1 MFKHIFVPLD
11 GSKLAE
17 AALPAASYFA
27 TCFGAQVSLVHLI
40 EKGRPQT
47 VHEQPHLHDEKEA
60 AEYLARTARAF
71 PRETPVEWHVHT
83 EEVSHVAQSII
94 EHSMTELHSDLVI
107 MCIHGGEGTSRF
119 VSGSI
124 AQQVTA
130 RGTIPVLA
138 VHAEVA
144 DNNPPAGFSC
154 GKILM
159 PLGGQ
164 RDHGDI
170 LESAAEIAKCCK
182 AVVRLISVVPTFDT
196 IPGKWFQV
204 GRLMPGA
211 TSEMLDIEA
220 EEMAG
225 FLEVQASELR
235 TRGVAAET
243 KVHRGDPGHLIA
255 LDAEESGSAIILMA
269 THGKSGMSA
278 LWEGSV
284 APKVFAES
292 EKPVLLLPVAG
303 EAGKQERRDEG

>member
-11 GSKLAE
+11 GSDMAE

-27 TCFGAQVSLVHLI
+27 RCFDAQVSLVHLI

-47 VHEQPHLHDEKEA
+47 VHEQSHLHDEKEA
-60 AEYLARTARAF
+60 AAYLARTASSF
-71 PRETPVEWHVHT
+71 PKEVRVDWHVHT
-83 EEVSHVAQSII
+83 EEVSHVAQSIV
-94 EHSMTELHSDLVI
+94 EHSRTEMHSDLVI
-107 MCIHGGEGTSRF
+107 MCTHGDDETRRF

-124 AQQVTA
+124 AQQVIA
-130 RGTIPVLA
+130 RGTVPVL
-138 VHAEVA
+138 VIHAMGKNQRGEFA
-144 DNNPPAGFSC
+144 C

-170 LESAAEIAKCCK
+170 LASAEQFARCCK
-182 AVVRLISVVPTFDT
+182 AVIRLVSVVPTLDT

-204 GRLMPGA
+204 GRLLPGT

-220 EEMAG
+220 EETAQ
-225 FLEVQASELR
+225 LLDLQASELR
-235 TRGVAAET
+235 KNDVAAET
-243 KVHRGDPGHLIA
+243 RVLRGDPGHLIA
-255 LDAEESGSAIILMA
+255 VDAEESSAAMIVMA

-284 APKVFAES
+284 AHKVFTES
-292 EKPVLLLPVAG
+292 KKPIMLLPVLPK
-303 EAGKQERRDEG
+303 E